1 MRIIADHAENVSLYV
16 SFLLLGNKKMDSR
29 LWPEDGEL
37 QFLADRLDDIEQ
49 EIRQREKVAL
59 FVDNSSLFGAVQE
72 MQETLSGRRIDYIK
86 LKDYLADGRTMAAS
100 RFYYSEPVVRD
111 DADPMLLRAAKKR
124 RSFYY
129 VLERAGYTTIRL
141 PQHPGFTANI
151 NIEIVYDMCAASR
164 DAAFDTL
171 ILVAGEDE
179 YSRIVNR
186 LQNEKGIAVEVAFFD
201 QKCSNKLKEAATRFV
216 DLSEADGISELFREV
231 RIEEENEEPEIGEN
245 GHAES
250 HGSGAKGIVT

>member
-1 MRIIADHAENVSLYV
+1 
-16 SFLLLGNKKMDSR
+16 MDSR
-29 LWPEDGEL
+29 LWQTGRPAQDGSL
-37 QFLADRLDDIEQ
+37 QFLASRLYELEQ

-72 MQETLSGRRIDYIK
+72 MQEMLSSRRIDYIK
-86 LKDYLADGRTMAAS
+86 LKDYLADDRTMATA

-111 DADPMLLRAAKKR
+111 DADPALLRAAKKR

-129 VLERAGYTTIRL
+129 VLECAGYTTIRL
-141 PQHPGFTANI
+141 PQHPGFSANI

-179 YSRIVNR
+179 YARIVNR
-186 LQNEKGIAVEVAFFD
+186 LQDEKGIAVEVAFFD

-216 DLSEADGISELFREV
+216 DLGDTDGISELFREV
-231 RIEEENEEPEIGEN
+231 RIDEEGEN
-245 GHAES
+245 YVES
-250 HGSGAKGIVT
+250 SSERGDFKNT